1 MAKWQIS
8 LCGWCLTIFW
18 WAGCSSSI
26 QAQHIESEI
35 PPAIQQKLNELPD
48 ETARIN
54 LLLQTSKELIQN
66 DPTQAIALTLTA
78 LSRAQRAGAD
88 AEIDQA
94 LARAGNILQLNGAYD
109 KAMYY
114 YQAAYERALKS
125 GNRKNQLKVRHNIA
139 GFNMTV
145 GGKFDETVYQEMR
158 TLLNEYEQF
167 WAAEKDSM
175 FIKEFIPGM
184 LLNLNY
190 MAQFRDSL
198 FEAEG
203 YLQRI
208 RQIAMNIPLPNPLQ
222 LRISTAEINLFIK
235 IGKYQDAVK
244 RGIITKELCKSL
256 NDEVMEA
263 SIDFYLG
270 NAYVGLGDTKNAT
283 QAFQNCFDAGERLGN
298 FILVAE
304 AASKLAAL
312 YEQAGEP
319 DLALEY
325 RHKGDKAKE
334 AMQKPDAASK
344 ATSIQMLAKV
354 NQMEKAMAD
363 MDQKSRFRQY
373 LLISLLLL
381 LGIGSAGAIVG
392 LKKRQQKVQAEKLA
406 LEQQSTQTLEEMAVL
421 GTELENKDKQLATEL
436 MYRLQQK
443 EQMLDIRQRLMEVK
457 RHAKKEVKYELEKV
471 IKGID
476 LSSEDIT
483 WKDFE
488 LRFLKVHQG
497 FYERLHAINPKLT
510 NNERRLC
517 AFLKLGFNTKEIAT
531 ITGQTQR
538 SIVVSRHR
546 LRQKLDIEDSATSF
560 DDFFA
565 KL

>member
-1 MAKWQIS
+1 
-8 LCGWCLTIFW
+8 
-18 WAGCSSSI
+18 
-26 QAQHIESEI
+26 
-35 PPAIQQKLNELPD
+35 
-48 ETARIN
+48 
-54 LLLQTSKELIQN
+54 
-66 DPTQAIALTLTA
+66 
-78 LSRAQRAGAD
+78 
-88 AEIDQA
+88 
-94 LARAGNILQLNGAYD
+94 
-109 KAMYY
+109 
-114 YQAAYERALKS
+114 
-125 GNRKNQLKVRHNIA
+125 
-139 GFNMTV
+139 
-145 GGKFDETVYQEMR
+145 
-158 TLLNEYEQF
+158 
-167 WAAEKDSM
+167 
-175 FIKEFIPGM
+175 
-184 LLNLNY
+184 
-190 MAQFRDSL
+190 
-198 FEAEG
+198 
-203 YLQRI
+203 
-208 RQIAMNIPLPNPLQ
+208 
-222 LRISTAEINLFIK
+222 
-235 IGKYQDAVK
+235 
-244 RGIITKELCKSL
+244 
-256 NDEVMEA
+256 
-263 SIDFYLG
+263 
-270 NAYVGLGDTKNAT
+270 
-283 QAFQNCFDAGERLGN
+283 
-298 FILVAE
+298 
-304 AASKLAAL
+304 
-312 YEQAGEP
+312 
-319 DLALEY
+319 
-325 RHKGDKAKE
+325 
-334 AMQKPDAASK
+334 
-344 ATSIQMLAKV
+344 MLAKV

-392 LKKRQQKVQAEKLA
+392 LKKRQQKVQAEKSA

-517 AFLKLGFNTKEIAT
+517 AFLKLGFNTKEIST